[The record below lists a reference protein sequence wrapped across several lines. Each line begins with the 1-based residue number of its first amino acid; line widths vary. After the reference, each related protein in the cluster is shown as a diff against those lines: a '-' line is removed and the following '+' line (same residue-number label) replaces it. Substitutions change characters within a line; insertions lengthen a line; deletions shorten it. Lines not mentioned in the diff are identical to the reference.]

1 MIAKLIGHY
10 YESGKTDIRV
20 ATEKAMKRCDGAW
33 GLVVMCSDLPEELV
47 VTSNGS
53 PLYIGMGDNGTFV
66 ASNPSAFKGH
76 SRNFIKLDDKEV
88 ATITVDGRNLDLRRH
103 MTTGTSRINR
113 EGEEEEAASPAPYPH
128 WFIKE

>member
-1 MIAKLIGHY
+1 MSL
-10 YESGKTDIRV
+10 
-20 ATEKAMKRCDGAW
+20 KRRR
-33 GLVVMCSDLPEELV
+33 
-47 VTSNGS
+47 
-53 PLYIGMGDNGTFV
+53 I
-66 ASNPSAFKGH
+66 KGH